1 MLEPTLCA
9 SLHPARGFL
18 DGMMKMAKRVQGAL
32 PGVGLLSRLASAE
45 GGFDEMAYPEFSRS
59 MYSVSTPGFREGLL
73 ELEAKHGKV
82 GVAHRT
88 TSPAWSFPHHTP

>member
-59 MYSVSTPGFREGLL
+59 QEYHLHTESGGGREL
-73 ELEAKHGKV
+73 
-82 GVAHRT
+82 
-88 TSPAWSFPHHTP
+88 